1 MRVGINNNTSKGHH
15 TFTENRTPTDRRG
28 WMQHI
33 AEVSPRSLQL
43 KQLAVANNIVAD
55 SHDYSVV
62 SFEHALEHC
71 RITDDLPRT
80 IATQLWPGI
89 VKKIY
94 NLPTTTLGSVSYD
107 LAMATGPK
115 NRKPAHCSCPVNFD
129 IVASPLALIP
139 SRLKT
144 FQSVKAMILISNHSD

>member
-94 NLPTTTLGSVSYD
+94 NLPTTTLGSISYD
-107 LAMATGPK
+107 LAMATCAK
-115 NRKPAHCSCPVNFD
+115 DRQPAHSFFPVNFA
-129 IVASPLALIP
+129 IVASPSALIP
-139 SRLKT
+139 SRTRT
-144 FQSVKAMILISNHSD
+144 FLMVKKIIFRSSQKD